1 MTAPNDATAPTRR
14 TFLALSGA
22 TAGLASLGMAAW
34 AQNNVEIDVDAV
46 TNTTHATDVLVIGG
60 GMAGLFAAVKAHD
73 AGAATMIVSK
83 GRLGSS
89 GLTPFGK
96 GFFVFDPATETGTIG
111 DFVAAVS
118 RSALGTNNPVYTRQ
132 LAEHSLD
139 RAREL
144 TDWGFFDQ
152 TLANRPFMRPITER
166 AIPLL
171 ERVVI
176 THLIK
181 EDGRIAGAAGF
192 RLDAEETV
200 TIRAKS
206 VILCTGAGGFKP
218 NGFPLGDLT
227 HDGSIMAYQIG
238 ARITG
243 KEWND
248 GHSTRSTNP
257 AACYDGWGDMFE
269 RIPSTNGVEVH
280 HDLGVDINYRA
291 YMTGNPV
298 AGGPGAEQPT
308 DEIAGGPFVPEEFK
322 NRAPPEGGGPAGK
335 GGAPG
340 GPPPG
345 FSPGANVGG
354 ASAGMAIHKSEG
366 LVPVDDRCASNIP
379 GLYAAGDALGSHM
392 AGGIYTQIGSS
403 LAGSAVQGAIAGEA
417 AAEYAGLADTPVIPD
432 ARIAEIVAE
441 ILAPLRR
448 EAGYG
453 PAWVT
458 QTLQGIMIPNFVLY
472 IKKGTMMQAALAYV
486 EELRD
491 HHAPMLRAANM
502 HELRLAFETRNMIL
516 SAEMKLRASLM
527 RTESRCSHYRLDYP
541 ELDDE
546 NWRAWINIHQSADGS
561 MQLEKQPFDTWPI

>member
-118 RSALGTNNPVYTRQ
+118 RSALGTNNPAYTRQ

-144 TDWGFFDQ
+144 TEWGFFDQ

-322 NRAPPEGGGPAGK
+322 NRAPPEGGGPGGK

-472 IKKGTMMQAALAYV
+472 IKKGTMMQAALAYL

-561 MQLEKQPFDTWPI
+561 MQLEKQPFDAWPI